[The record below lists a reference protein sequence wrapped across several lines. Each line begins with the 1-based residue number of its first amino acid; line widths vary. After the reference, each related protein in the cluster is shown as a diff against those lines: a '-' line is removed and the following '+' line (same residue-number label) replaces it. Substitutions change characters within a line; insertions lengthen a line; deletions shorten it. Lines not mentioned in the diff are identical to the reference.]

1 MLIKQVFDLFGP
13 NLPDKDTFF
22 ATTAN
27 PMSLL
32 DLRREGWKTW
42 ENFINEFQRFAM
54 EQTKKNMEPKT
65 GALPK
70 GVTKDAT

>member
-1 MLIKQVFDLFGP
+1 MLIKQVYDLFGP

-27 PMSLL
+27 PMVLL

-42 ENFINEFQRFAM
+42 ENFINEYQRYAM
-54 EQTKKNMEPKT
+54 EQTKKTMPPKT
-65 GALPK
+65 GTLPT
-70 GVTKDAT
+70 GVIKNAS